1 MLQNSKFKIQ
11 NTWYGTEKLITRYSL
26 HEINLRAIQNSSRF
40 NEQIFPNFLLANPS
54 QHLATSILHLSRRS
68 KRDKGQIDPMERH
81 GSRQVLDTSR
91 ESKANDTVHN
101 KQNELKKYYIRRK
114 QQKRLFFW

>member
-1 MLQNSKFKIQ
+1 M
-11 NTWYGTEKLITRYSL
+11 
-26 HEINLRAIQNSSRF
+26 
-40 NEQIFPNFLLANPS
+40 LANPS

-101 KQNELKKYYIRRK
+101 KQNELKNIIYAGNNKKGY
-114 QQKRLFFW
+114 FFGNKKG